1 MKDRGGRGSS
11 GQSPA
16 QAAAW
21 PLLLGAELAAQVPP
35 VFAAPQSRTAGEER
49 GFSPPQPNSQPG
61 EMPLQLGLDRIGLH
75 VSWEGIPQAG
85 LQQILMAPAWC
96 QAWGHLDH
104 LPFLPWLHQET
115 PSHLLRASCSSP
127 GAQLFSGSIR
137 RRPLPPKNRQQPWG
151 CRKDRYHR
159 ATAPAQAPAFKNLQ
173 FT

>member
-61 EMPLQLGLDRIGLH
+61 EMPLQLGLDRIELH

-96 QAWGHLDH
+96 QAWRHLDH

-137 RRPLPPKNRQQPWG
+137 RSSP
-151 CRKDRYHR
+151 
-159 ATAPAQAPAFKNLQ
+159 APQKQAAAVGLQ
-173 FT
+173 EGQIPRGNCPSTGSCL